1 MLGMNGTTELDISK
15 LRLRRYFIQ
24 WDRDNNDWRI
34 RDRREFQWP
43 TVFRHESEDVC
54 KKMLKILNEG

>member
-1 MLGMNGTTELDISK
+1 MSFNGTTELDISK

-24 WDRDNNDWRI
+24 WDRDNKYWRI

-43 TVFRHESEDVC
+43 TVFHHESEEVC